1 MRWEIGCCMSKGLTK
16 SESLPLS
23 LEAIENEGKL
33 GKQKS
38 LFVSWTL
45 ALTLVVSSMG
55 LAS

>member
-33 GKQKS
+33 GK
-38 LFVSWTL
+38 
-45 ALTLVVSSMG
+45 
-55 LAS
+55 